1 MTISV
6 LLLGL
11 QTLAAPFTLEQAIGR
26 ARDSASTARS
36 ARERVEEERQNRKQA
51 FSRLLPKVELTASQL
66 EQSANMVTYGIHL
79 PGDQYVPFYSI
90 QDVRV
95 EGSVSLFN
103 AQVWKYQEDARLA
116 VATRELETHAVG
128 SIAAL
133 QGGLAWTEA
142 ARATALLKD
151 REDGVA
157 LARRLRNLT
166 EEQMKAGAATRLD
179 LVRAQV
185 QETQALRL
193 LSQAR
198 QALDKALHQMGRILQ
213 STDENLGISGEL
225 PLQPAIATDV
235 HEKGEVAAIRAAS
248 AGREQAQSAVQTAR
262 ADFLPTVGAFAD
274 YGYIGTRLD
283 KDGLWTGKVGVQVR
297 WSVFEG
303 GDREAKIEKAR
314 VRERLAAIAERDARI
329 GAQQERLD
337 AQSAVTETTEQLK
350 QAISAS
356 ALADTELVLAQEKFK
371 AGASGNAEVVQAQG
385 SRSNAHA
392 GWIDAAGA
400 HQAALLRLRYAL
412 GEWDEQEKA
421 Q

>member
-1 MTISV
+1 MAT
-6 LLLGL
+6 
-11 QTLAAPFTLEQAIGR
+11 F
-26 ARDSASTARS
+26 
-36 ARERVEEERQNRKQA
+36 
-51 FSRLLPKVELTASQL
+51 
-66 EQSANMVTYGIHL
+66 GITF
-79 PGDQYVPFYSI
+79 PGMDPYVPFYSI

-95 EGSVSLFN
+95 EGSLSLFD
-103 AQVWKYQEDARLA
+103 AQAWKHQEDARLA

-225 PLQPAIATDV
+225 PLQPAVATDL

-262 ADFLPTVGAFAD
+262 ADVLPTVGAFAD

-303 GDREAKIEKAR
+303 GDRVAKIEKAR

-392 GWIDAAGA
+392 GWIDATGA
-400 HQAALLRLRYAL
+400 HQAALLRLRHAL

-421 Q
+421 P